1 MTLSDF
7 RKIKDVFDRENIKS
21 NRKLVIYM
29 FFVGLATI
37 FWFLNALSKEYTTT
51 VNYPVSYSDF
61 PSKKILSNELPSRL
75 RLTVRAYGF
84 DLLRYKLSFFQSI
97 NFPVNEYTNNRLE
110 KSDENIIRFSTN
122 RMTSAVAAQL
132 SSAISVTH
140 ISPDTINFQFSSLI
154 EKKLPVHFNSN
165 LKFEPQF
172 RLGGDVMLK
181 PDSIWVIGAQSIVDS
196 IKQIETETLEL
207 KKLNESTKKKLNFVK
222 IEGLKF
228 VEKKV
233 EVELPVEQFTEA
245 QKQVGLKILNLPD
258 SVYMRLFPHQVK
270 VSYLVGLKD
279 YETISEEQ
287 FELEIDYS
295 SIDLESNKVKVNLKN
310 SPLNISNVS
319 FYPEEVVYLIEKRN

>member
-1 MTLSDF
+1 M
-7 RKIKDVFDRENIKS
+7 
-21 NRKLVIYM
+21 NR
-29 FFVGLATI
+29 
-37 FWFLNALSKEYTTT
+37 
-51 VNYPVSYSDF
+51 
-61 PSKKILSNELPSRL
+61 
-75 RLTVRAYGF
+75 
-84 DLLRYKLSFFQSI
+84 Q
-97 NFPVNEYTNNRLE
+97 
-110 KSDENIIRFSTN
+110 
-122 RMTSAVAAQL
+122 
-132 SSAISVTH
+132 
-140 ISPDTINFQFSSLI
+140 
-154 EKKLPVHFNSN
+154 
-165 LKFEPQF
+165 
-172 RLGGDVMLK
+172 
-181 PDSIWVIGAQSIVDS
+181 
-196 IKQIETETLEL
+196 
-207 KKLNESTKKKLNFVK
+207 KKLNFVK